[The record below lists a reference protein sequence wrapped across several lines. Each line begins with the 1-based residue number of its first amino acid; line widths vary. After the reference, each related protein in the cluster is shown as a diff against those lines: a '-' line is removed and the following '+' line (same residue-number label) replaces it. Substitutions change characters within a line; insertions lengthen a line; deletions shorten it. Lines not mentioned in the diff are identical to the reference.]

1 MYCRLLHILLL
12 SLDHSEIQNGTAT
25 VILSRLGCN
34 RQYHIIARALL
45 MNGSQEGPALF
56 DDDTVPTGPCIT
68 DDNDDGDGDG
78 GKCYHM

>member
-56 DDDTVPTGPCIT
+56 DNDTVATDSCIPDYNGG
-68 DDNDDGDGDG
+68 DDD